1 MTCDDLTCFFVPITA
16 SVTTPTTKK
25 SDTDNTSITIPI
37 QIEVEKSD
45 KPLNGEEVIFFLT
58 KAKKV

>member
-1 MTCDDLTCFFVPITA
+1 MTSDDLTCFFVPITA

-45 KPLNGEEVIFFLT
+45 KPLNGEEVIFS
-58 KAKKV
+58 